1 MRLPDDEEL
10 VAYLDGE
17 VEPSRR
23 EEIARLLRISL
34 VLRERLAVVRRDM
47 EITGRVLA
55 DAAPPVPATWSWR
68 GPEAAHSHPARW
80 RRALGTGIAAA
91 ACAAVAV
98 FVWFGTPPAISA
110 DDVLTRAGQAEA
122 ARLEGVMVP
131 VVHRRLRIVKTA
143 GAGGPETATLDSW
156 TVSGTGENRESF
168 EPEGGARDTLRA
180 ELDRVLEKN
189 RMDRRYLLSPAA
201 YRRWREGIHASGER
215 LERVRTG
222 DGADAY
228 SIATTVEGGGEG
240 EITRSEFVVRARDW
254 RPVANHLRVRT
265 AQGETDYQIR
275 EMELAVLARA
285 TLPAD
290 YFHPSA
296 PVRPAAPE
304 PVLAPP
310 PVIEIPAAPA
320 PVVVPAS
327 VDDEIEALY
336 AVHRAGAC
344 DGDPVS
350 VGRTAEGRVEVRGT
364 VSTRERSERIQEWLA
379 GYPDIRLSLEIA
391 PRHSPEERT
400 PAWLGA
406 FLRASG
412 QSAAEAEAT
421 ELSINSLLAMIAS
434 DGRAVGQLAGGPAAG
449 EWSSASPPA
458 RAHLKEMLQE
468 HLAALEGNMRQVAEL
483 LPPAGRPAPA
493 AAESGGDWR
502 GQVGTLA
509 AAVLRLAGG
518 GAAGAEAAGSWM
530 SLSAQA
536 RQTRAAVSAA
546 FPSAA
551 KTASVGRE

>member
-17 VEPSRR
+17 VEPPRR
-23 EEIARLLRISL
+23 EEIAHLLRISL
-34 VLRERLAVVRRDM
+34 VLRERLAALRRDM
-47 EITGRVLA
+47 EITDRVLA
-55 DAAPPVPATWSWR
+55 DAVPPEPAGWSWS
-68 GPEAAHSHPARW
+68 GLEAARSHPARW
-80 RRALGTGIAAA
+80 RRVLGTGIAAA

-98 FVWFGTPPAISA
+98 FVWVSTPPAISA
-110 DDVLTRAGQAEA
+110 DDVLARAGQAEA

-131 VVHRRLRIVKTA
+131 VVHRRLRIVRTA
-143 GAGGPETATLDSW
+143 GAGSPETATLDSW

-189 RMDRRYLLSPAA
+189 RLDRRYLLSPVA
-201 YRRWREGIHASGER
+201 YRRWRAGIHASGER
-215 LERVRTG
+215 LERLRTE
-222 DGADAY
+222 DGAEAY
-228 SIATTVEGGGEG
+228 SIATTVEAGGEG
-240 EITRSEFVVRARDW
+240 EITRSEFVVRAADW

-265 AQGETDYQIR
+265 AQGEADYDIR

-285 TLPAD
+285 ALPVD
-290 YFHPSA
+290 YFHPSVPA
-296 PVRPAAPE
+296 RPAAPE
-304 PVLAPP
+304 PVWTPP
-310 PVIEIPAAPA
+310 PAVEPPAAPA
-320 PVVVPAS
+320 PVVVAAP

-350 VGRTAEGRVEVRGT
+350 VGRTAEGRVEVKGT
-364 VSTRERSERIQEWLA
+364 VRTRERSERIQEWLA

-391 PRHSPEERT
+391 PRHSPEEKT

-406 FLRASG
+406 ILRAPG

-421 ELSINSLLAMIAS
+421 ELSVNSLLAMIVS
-434 DGRAVGQLAGGPAAG
+434 DARAVRRLTNDPSAG
-449 EWSSASPPA
+449 EWSAVSPPA
-458 RAHLKEMLQE
+458 QVHLKNMLQE
-468 HLAALEGNMRQVAEL
+468 HLAALEGNMRQMAEL
-483 LPPAGRPAPA
+483 LPPASRAAPA
-493 AAESGGDWR
+493 AAEPGGDWR

-509 AAVLRLAGG
+509 EAVLRLAGG
-518 GAAGAEAAGSWM
+518 DMVPAEAAGSWM

-551 KTASVGRE
+551 KTASAARD